1 MDRRILILVT
11 LCVCFS
17 TSFAFAQTEISND
30 VVIIRTNSGNIVI
43 ELFESDAPNTVSNF
57 LSLAER
63 GFYDETLFHRVIKD
77 FMIQGGDP
85 NTKDTKKISQW
96 GFGGSDSTIPDEFN
110 TIMHK
115 RGIVSM
121 ARNSEPNSAS
131 SQFFIVHKDSPHLD
145 QQYTVFGRLAT
156 QESYETLDKI
166 ATLETTG
173 PATNYIPSD
182 LFAATIQSVEVQN
195 HSKIKNLLNQGEPQR
210 ISAPVI
216 ETTQSYSDADLGIS
230 FDTVSTWIIQEIQ
243 KQDPRQ
249 PDIIIMGP
257 DDPIFTSRILIFVK
271 NSTLSSLEDFS
282 QETRD
287 SYSELIQ
294 SGSLVINNE
303 ERISINGKDALV
315 RNSDEKSTTP
325 SGTVSLKYRETVFKG
340 NEKFYTI
347 TYASTPENFEKLL
360 PQYDQVI
367 NSLKIKESETVSN
380 ESGGCLIATASYGS
394 ELAPQ
399 VQALREIRQNVLLN
413 TDSGMTFM
421 TGFDEFYYSFSPV
434 VADLERQNPILKE
447 SVKLAITPMLYTLS
461 ILSYVDIDSEQEMLG
476 YGMGIILL
484 NVGMYFVIP
493 TVLILKIKS
502 RFY

>member
-1 MDRRILILVT
+1 MV

-17 TSFAFAQTEISND
+17 TSSAFAQTEISDD
-30 VVIIRTNSGNIVI
+30 VVVIQTNSGNIVI

-57 LSLAER
+57 LSLAEQ
-63 GFYDETLFHRVIKD
+63 GFYDDTLFHRVIKD

-85 NTKDTKKISQW
+85 NTKDTRSLAKW
-96 GFGGSDSTIPDEFN
+96 GFGGSGSTIPDEFN

-121 ARNSEPNSAS
+121 ARNNEPNSAS
-131 SQFFIVHKDSPHLD
+131 SQFFIVHQDSPHLD

-166 ATLETTG
+166 AALETTG

-182 LFAATIQSVEVQN
+182 LFAATILSVEVQKHN
-195 HSKIKNLLNQGEPQR
+195 KIKNLLDQGEPER
-210 ISAPVI
+210 VAAPVI
-216 ETTQSYSDADLGIS
+216 ETTRSYSNADLGIS
-230 FDTVSTWIIQEIQ
+230 FDTVSTWVIQDIQ

-257 DDPIFTSRILIFVK
+257 DDPVFASRILIFVK
-271 NSTLSSLEDFS
+271 NSTLASLEDFS
-282 QETRD
+282 QETHD
-287 SYSELIQ
+287 SYSKLIQ

-315 RNSDEKSTTP
+315 RNSDEKSTI
-325 SGTVSLKYRETVFKG
+325 SGTVNLKYRETVFKG

-360 PQYDQVI
+360 PKYDQVI
-367 NSLKIKESETVSN
+367 NSLKIKESDTVSN
-380 ESGGCLIATASYGS
+380 ETGGCLIATASYDS

-399 VQALREIRQNVLLN
+399 VQALREIRQNILLN
-413 TDSGMTFM
+413 TNSGMAFM
-421 TGFDEFYYSFSPV
+421 AGFDEFYYSFSPG

-447 SVKLAITPMLYTLS
+447 SVKLTITPMLYTLS
-461 ILSYVDIDSEQEMLG
+461 ILNYVDIDSEQEMLG
-476 YGMGIILL
+476 YGVGIILL

-493 TVLILKIKS
+493 AMIILKIKS